1 MLPEHAKHEDMVR
14 DMPNMA
20 QAIIG
25 GTELPWYPEVLD
37 FHKKKHAVNTLS
49 TTQQVRKAIYKDSLK
64 SWQRYETH
72 LQPSLVQVMG
82 RYGIHTRVTTL
93 NEYKTIA

>member
-1 MLPEHAKHEDMVR
+1 VDLTILQISRYYNDIVTHWDNVLPGHAKHEDMVR

-37 FHKKKHAVNTLS
+37 FH
-49 TTQQVRKAIYKDSLK
+49 
-64 SWQRYETH
+64 
-72 LQPSLVQVMG
+72 
-82 RYGIHTRVTTL
+82 
-93 NEYKTIA
+93 